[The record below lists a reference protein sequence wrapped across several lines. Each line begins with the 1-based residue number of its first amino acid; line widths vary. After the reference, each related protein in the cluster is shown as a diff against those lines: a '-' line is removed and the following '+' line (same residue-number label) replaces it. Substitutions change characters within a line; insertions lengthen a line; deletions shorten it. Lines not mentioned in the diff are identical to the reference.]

1 MAVVL
6 NSFTTR
12 VARRIFILFLIC
24 SILPVS
30 VFAIVSF
37 MHVRNSL
44 VDQRSVSLQK
54 ESKSLA
60 TSLYEKLEF
69 LRSELSFLSGYYET
83 NPDGLNANWDSLSFE
98 RVEGRFTSLAM
109 LHDGEIKNIYGTIK
123 SPVKLSNEEWGHLE
137 SGKALLYLQKYDNS
151 SFDLLMCMA
160 VKSNTPENNLLI
172 GNINHVYIQEIID
185 RKPPLTEIFVIDSS
199 DFVLVSST
207 KDIPS
212 ISQQIKKDLLES
224 PSGQFQWQ
232 NNGNDYLAGYSS
244 LFLKP
249 NFYVQEWTIVLNEL
263 RSDALAPMHK
273 SRYFYTLI
281 IVCTL
286 GLVIFL
292 SINLIN
298 KITVPIEI
306 LKKATRKISED
317 SFGHRV
323 IIKSGDEFESLG
335 NDFNEM
341 SDRLKAGQ
349 ELLTKT
355 ARLSTMG
362 QMAAGIMHE
371 IRQPLT
377 AIYGNIELAMLE
389 GRDENKRKDR
399 LTNVLN
405 AVERLNSILERFRS
419 FSSQSQKIKEKI
431 SLNDTVKQIC
441 TLMEHELLMKK
452 IECDIKNEETLPFI
466 TGDGHELQQVISNLL
481 VNAIHALEGNGDDN
495 RRVVITTCSSADNVY
510 LSIEDN
516 GCGIPQELHERIF
529 DPFFTTKSPDKG
541 SGLGMAVIQAILHH
555 HKATIGL
562 ESEVGKGTK
571 FTISFPRPGSATGAP
586 S

>member
-6 NSFTTR
+6 NSFKTR
-12 VARRIFILFLIC
+12 VARRIFILFFIC
-24 SILPVS
+24 AILPVS
-30 VFAIVSF
+30 VFAIISF
-37 MHVRNSL
+37 INVRNSL
-44 VDQRSVSLQK
+44 VSQHSVSLQK

-69 LRSELSFLSGYYET
+69 LRSELSFFAGYYET

-98 RVEGRFTSLAM
+98 RVEGRFNAFAL
-109 LHDGEIKNIYGTIK
+109 LHNGEIKNIYGTIK
-123 SPVKLSNEEWGHLE
+123 SPIKISIEEWGHLE

-160 VKSNTPENNLLI
+160 VNSNTPENRLLI
-172 GNINHVYIQEIID
+172 GKINHAYIQEVID
-185 RKPPLTEIFVIDSS
+185 RRPPLTEIFVIDSS
-199 DFVLVSST
+199 DIVLVSSI

-212 ISQQIKKDLLES
+212 ISEKIKSELIEA

-232 NNGNDYLAGYSS
+232 NKGNDYLSGYSS

-249 NFYVQEWTIVLNEL
+249 NFYLQEWTIVLSEL
-263 RSDALAPMHK
+263 RSDVLVPMQKSEFFYALTIA
-273 SRYFYTLI
+273 FI
-281 IVCTL
+281 L

-292 SINLIN
+292 SINLIK

-317 SFGHRV
+317 SLGHRV
-323 IIKSGDEFESLG
+323 IIKSGDEFEELG
-335 NDFNEM
+335 NSFNEM

-349 ELLTKT
+349 ELLTKA

-371 IRQPLT
+371 IKQPLT
-377 AIYGNIELAMLE
+377 AIYGNIELAMFE
-389 GRDENKRKDR
+389 GKDENKRKDR

-419 FSSQSQKIKEKI
+419 FSSQSQKIKETI
-431 SLNDTVKQIC
+431 SLNDTVRQIC

-452 IECDIKNEETLPFI
+452 IECEIKHEGSLPFI
-466 TGDGHELQQVISNLL
+466 VGDGHELQQVISNLL

-516 GCGIPQELHERIF
+516 GCGIPRELHDRIF

-541 SGLGMAVIQAILHH
+541 TGLGMAVIQAILHH

-571 FTISFPRPGSATGAP
+571 FTITFPRPGSETGAP
-586 S
+586 